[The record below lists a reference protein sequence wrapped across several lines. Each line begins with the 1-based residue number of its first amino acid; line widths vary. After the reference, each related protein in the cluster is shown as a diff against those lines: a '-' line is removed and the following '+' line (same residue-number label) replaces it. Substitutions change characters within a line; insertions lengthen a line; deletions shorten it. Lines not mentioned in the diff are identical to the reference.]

1 MEDMASASVS
11 AVAGNTVSAVAGNTT
26 VSAVAGSGAPDAV
39 DIGTVRQAMA
49 WRVKYR
55 VKSESGQ
62 TKRRLPLQMLGVH
75 PQNRGGVY
83 PQGNVVKTLGIRLA
97 GLGYSQEDADHQGVA
112 VEQPPRDEK
121 NPDSAVAESYGEYNR
136 RKCLGQPLLKSC
148 FGVESNVTFGML
160 SHNHLLLLLL
170 CWTNSAKWE
179 LEDKEQGLL
188 GKALNA
194 EGRLDV
200 DTAVAADGNFA
211 ELKPIVTQGL
221 LVEVLSWKINV
232 EEPGA
237 CSVICAALNAANQV
251 ALRTTELTA
260 IAVLSG
266 ECALHS
272 SLACSDSIDF
282 LKVKAACR
290 SKLDCFVDEPEFQ
303 ELFSFVINL
312 GADNGPFIPDLL
324 DFGSRFVDQR
334 IRQLRLHAFAEINKV
349 SNHCPRTKIAALK
362 RAYHKKPSHGLC
374 PSPDSKFHTATF
386 DSLLRLEELLQYF
399 HSYCK
404 PAYESVMKDD
414 YQRAKFIANVD
425 CAAADAFVS
434 ARDNATLPELSL
446 HMLQATKKYND
457 QLQAVL
463 PAEIK
468 EKRLAWI
475 RFPIERKANT
485 NPASA
490 VAESKLLPK
499 IIRYD
504 PVSGEVL
511 TTQETRVTEKR
522 PAPEFQYLPW
532 RSWHQ
537 RAASS
542 MGMEE
547 AATRAAWQVLYLL
560 HARTNYSDVPLDVVM
575 DMSKN
580 HRCVKATQVVPPEQ
594 LLLAPCVLKAKS
606 LSLNSVHP
614 SRATIEVVLYRQFD
628 EFPSSVD
635 PKPKTKRRKIA
646 KEDAVAGGSD
656 ENAGADSKE
665 AAGAGG
671 SDDSAGADS
680 KEALVAVGSDE
691 NAGADSKKAAVAG
704 GSDGQAGILKS
715 FRFYVNPEWKAPEAD
730 HDDPESWNW
739 QNDESMHPYWS
750 VRRLSHQR
758 LGEATFNMTTKPLE
772 FTVATVGAVS
782 GEYLSVLMKVTV
794 PFMTNYV
801 EIPKGAELL
810 LEEEDKQRKEKQK
823 SKTWK
828 DDVYVRS
835 RGSSGGGGSLAGATR
850 KATKVVVEV

>member
-1 MEDMASASVS
+1 MEDTASASVS
-11 AVAGNTVSAVAGNTT
+11 AVAGNTVSAVADNT

-62 TKRRLPLQMLGVH
+62 SKRRLPLQMLGVH

-136 RKCLGQPLLKSC
+136 RKCSGQPLLKSC
-148 FGVESNVTFGML
+148 FGVESNVTYGML

-170 CWTNSAKWE
+170 CWANSAKWE

-211 ELKPIVTQGL
+211 ELKAIVTQGL

-237 CSVICAALNAANQV
+237 CAVISAALNSANQV
-251 ALRTTELTA
+251 ALRTTEITA
-260 IAVLSG
+260 ISVLSG
-266 ECALHS
+266 ECALQS
-272 SLACSDSIDF
+272 SVACSDSIDF

-290 SKLDCFVDEPEFQ
+290 STLDCFVDEPEFQ

-312 GADNGPFIPDLL
+312 GADTGPFIRELL
-324 DFGSRFVDQR
+324 DFGSRFVDQKQ
-334 IRQLRLHAFAEINKV
+334 RQLRLQAFVEINKV

-362 RAYHKKPSHGLC
+362 RAYHKKPSHGFC
-374 PSPDSKFHTATF
+374 PSPESRFHTATF
-386 DSLLRLEELLQYF
+386 ESILRLEELLQYF

-434 ARDNATLPELSL
+434 AKDNATLPELSL

-457 QLQAVL
+457 QLQAAL
-463 PAEIK
+463 PDEIT

-504 PVSGEVL
+504 PVSGDVL

-522 PAPEFQYLPW
+522 PGPEFLDLPW
-532 RSWHQ
+532 QSWHQ
-537 RAASS
+537 RAVSS

-547 AATRAAWQVLYLL
+547 AATRAAWQVLYAL
-560 HARTNYSDVPLDVVM
+560 HARTDYSDVPLRVVM

-580 HRCVKATQVVPPEQ
+580 HRCVKATQLVPPEQ

-614 SRATIEVVLYRQFD
+614 SRATIEVVLYRQRD
-628 EFPSSVD
+628 EFPSSVV

-646 KEDAVAGGSD
+646 KEDAVAGVDSKEAAVAGGSD

-665 AAGAGG
+665 AA
-671 SDDSAGADS
+671 
-680 KEALVAVGSDE
+680 
-691 NAGADSKKAAVAG
+691 VAG
-704 GSDGQAGILKS
+704 GSDGQSGILGS

-750 VRRLSHQR
+750 IRRLSHQR

-772 FTVATVGAVS
+772 FTVATVGAIS
-782 GEYLSVLMKVTV
+782 GKYLSVLMKVTV

-801 EIPKGAELL
+801 EIPQGAELL

-835 RGSSGGGGSLAGATR
+835 RGSSGGGGSLAGAAR